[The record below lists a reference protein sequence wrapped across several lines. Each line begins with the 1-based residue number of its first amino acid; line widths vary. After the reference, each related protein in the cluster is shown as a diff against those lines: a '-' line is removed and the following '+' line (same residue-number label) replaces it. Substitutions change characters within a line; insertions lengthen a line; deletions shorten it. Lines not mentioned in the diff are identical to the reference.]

1 MSLSSPVSYAVMEA
15 TCLHSANCESQ
26 LLQNSNESEVY
37 TAEDLRRKLCQARKE
52 KLDLTIKH
60 NQELSNY
67 ESQIVK
73 LRSEIEKGEAVRQHL
88 EYELAIARK
97 DGRLKMY
104 AVEEELSDAK
114 TKLVELQSDALQ
126 CWTS

>member
-1 MSLSSPVSYAVMEA
+1 K
-15 TCLHSANCESQ
+15 
-26 LLQNSNESEVY
+26 ESELD
-37 TAEDLRRKLCQARKE
+37 TAEDLRRKLCQAKKE

-73 LRSEIEKGEAVRQHL
+73 LRLEIEKGEVVRQSV

-97 DGRLKMY
+97 DARLKMC
-104 AVEEELSDAK
+104 AAEEELRDAK
-114 TKLVELQSDALQ
+114 NKLVELQ
-126 CWTS
+126 

>member
-1 MSLSSPVSYAVMEA
+1 
-15 TCLHSANCESQ
+15 
-26 LLQNSNESEVY
+26 NESEVY

-73 LRSEIEKGEAVRQHL
+73 LRSEIEKGEAVRQRL
-88 EYELAIARK
+88 EYELAVARK

-104 AVEEELSDAK
+104 AAEEELSNTK
-114 TKLVELQSDALQ
+114 NKLVELQILNEKLQ
-126 CWTS
+126 QKVAETEKTFHTAQQKWKEE

>member
-1 MSLSSPVSYAVMEA
+1 
-15 TCLHSANCESQ
+15 
-26 LLQNSNESEVY
+26 NESELD
-37 TAEDLRRKLCQARKE
+37 TAEDLRRKLCQANKE

-73 LRSEIEKGEAVRQHL
+73 LRSEIEKGEAARQRL

-97 DGRLKMY
+97 DAHLKIY
-104 AVEEELSDAK
+104 IAQEELSDAK
-114 TKLVELQSDALQ
+114 TKLVELQVLNEKLQ
-126 CWTS
+126 QKVAETERTFHIAQQKWKEQ